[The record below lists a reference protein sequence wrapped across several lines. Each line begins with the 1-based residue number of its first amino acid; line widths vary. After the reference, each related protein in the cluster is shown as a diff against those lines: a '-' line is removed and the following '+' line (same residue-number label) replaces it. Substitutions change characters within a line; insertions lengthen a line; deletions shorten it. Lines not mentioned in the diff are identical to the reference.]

1 MAHRTKE
8 ALAGHVQL
16 EFERLE
22 SEEGL
27 PFRELLDEKR
37 LRDALQRAGVKW
49 RDGIYPPMVTLCAF
63 LSQAIA
69 TDDPSCQ
76 NAVSRVLVDRV
87 RRKLKPCSTDTS
99 SYCTARGRLPEQVV
113 ADLTRERGQGLHR
126 QAPSDWLWNGR
137 RIVLVDGSTETMDD
151 TPANQEEY
159 PQSRGQKAG
168 LGFPILRYV
177 VLLSLAVGTAL
188 ECAIGPCRGKHT
200 GEQSLFRRTWDAL
213 HPGDLV
219 LGDCLYDAYRDIV
232 QLKARGIDSLFGK
245 KQSRKCD
252 FRKGRRLGKDDHLVV
267 WKKTKYT
274 ASRYQSREE
283 WKLLPDEIEMREV
296 RVTVRRKGHKTRTIM
311 IVTTL
316 LDAEQYPVKDLA
328 ALFAARWNCELD
340 LRSIKRVLGMHHSR
354 CQSPEM
360 VRKELW
366 MHLLAYNLI
375 RVRMAQAAA
384 RHDVLPRELSF
395 TAATNHIHN
404 FAHDLRSASGPE
416 HDRIEGELLKAIAA
430 CRVGN
435 RPGRKDPRAVKK
447 RQQKYSF
454 LTQPRNLAR
463 KRLAA

>member
-1 MAHRTKE
+1 MAHRSKE
-8 ALAGHVQL
+8 ALASQVQS

-27 PFRELLDEKR
+27 PFRELLDEER
-37 LRDALQRAGVKW
+37 LVAGLEQAGIEYRDRV
-49 RDGIYPPMVTLCAF
+49 YPPMVTLCAF
-63 LSQAIA
+63 LSQA
-69 TDDPSCQ
+69 TGKNDPSCE

-87 RRKLKPCSTDTS
+87 RRNLKPCSTDTS
-99 SYCTARGRLPEQVV
+99 SYCTARRRLPEQVV
-113 ADLTRERGQGLHR
+113 ADLARQTGQELHR
-126 QAPSDWLWNGR
+126 KAPEEWLWNGR
-137 RIVLVDGSTETMDD
+137 CVVLVDGSTETMAD
-151 TPANQEEY
+151 TTANQNEY

-188 ECAIGPCRGKHT
+188 ECAIGPCRGKHS
-200 GEQSLFRRTWDAL
+200 GEQSLFRQTWDAL
-213 HPGDLV
+213 RSGDIV

-232 QLKARGIDSLFGK
+232 QLKVRGIDCLFGK

-252 FRKGRRLGKDDHLVV
+252 FRKGRRLGKDDHIVV
-267 WKKTKYT
+267 WRKPRYV
-274 ASRYQSREE
+274 ASRFPSREE
-283 WKLLPDEIEMREV
+283 WELLPEEIEMRET
-296 RVTVRRKGHKTRTIM
+296 RVFVRRKGHKTRTIV

-316 LDAEQYPVKDLA
+316 VDAEQYPAEELTT
-328 ALFAARWNCELD
+328 LFAARWNCELD

-375 RVRMAQAAA
+375 RVRMAQAAD
-384 RHDVLPRELSF
+384 RHNVLPRTLSF
-395 TAATNHIHN
+395 SASTNHIHN
-404 FAHDLRSASGPE
+404 FARDLRKACGAE
-416 HDRIEGELLKAIAA
+416 FDRIEGELLKAIAT
-430 CRVGN
+430 CRVGD
-435 RPGRKDPRAVKK
+435 RPGRKEPRAVKK

-454 LTQPRNLAR
+454 LTQPRAQAR